1 MYKKRIND
9 WQLRKNCKAL
19 EKEEILRSIETNRE
33 LGVDLGEPIINGQT
47 VKMHIIERHHREK
60 RKVRSPGPSMAGA
73 RSTKRICLQRAGF
86 SASISFSRIEDPA
99 EYRNFEN
106 LLFQIDQYYNAKLE
120 NDPHA
125 AWNTWKQSSFPRP
138 IKVRYTFQ
146 DATYTCALIST
157 ASMFDRYM
165 VAFHLLNANHHRDA
179 WRMIQEGAEMVR
191 PILLQQCPEFIR
203 ELLASLSFM
212 QSAGHDELKTELLRL
227 ISNMAIVVHGD
238 RHPISILCQLLQ
250 TLHGNRDVIS
260 LGMSK
265 IRDVLKRRLGHTHFE
280 LICTQRRHC
289 LVLLEQKMYDEAKRT
304 LLDIINICE
313 HVYGRNH
320 HHTRESLYYLAYQYF
335 LRSRDSEA
343 EDVLVDVLQRGKEWG
358 DCDFVNILANIMQG
372 DMYSLRGDYEAA
384 ETSLWSALSGSLH
397 RFGPKNPKTVRA
409 RIEYKNAMVLLQKHR
424 DTFTEILEEPVRCLS
439 RSRSSSQPPVAHRK
453 RKAGFWYEAPV

>member
-1 MYKKRIND
+1 MYKKRIDD

-19 EKEEILRSIETNRE
+19 EKEEILKRIETNRE
-33 LGVDLGEPIINGQT
+33 LGVDLGEPIINGRT
-47 VKMHIIERHHREK
+47 VKMHILERHQKEK

-73 RSTKRICLQRAGF
+73 RSTKRACLQRAGF

-125 AWNTWKQSSFPRP
+125 AWDAWEQSSFRRSV
-138 IKVRYTFQ
+138 KVTYTFQ
-146 DATYTCALIST
+146 GSIYTCAVVS
-157 ASMFDRYM
+157 AEAMFNGY
-165 VAFHLLNANHHRDA
+165 VAAFHLLNADHHRDA

-191 PILLQQCPEFIR
+191 PVLLLQCPWFIR
-203 ELLASLSFM
+203 ELLVSLSLM
-212 QSAGHDELKTELLRL
+212 KSAAHDELKTELLRL

-265 IRDVLKRRLGHTHFE
+265 IRDVLKRRLGHTHSE
-280 LICTQRRHC
+280 SISTQRRRC
-289 LVLLEQKMYDEAKRT
+289 LVLLEQKMYDEAERT

-313 HVYGRNH
+313 DFYGRNH
-320 HHTRESLYYLAYQYF
+320 HHTRESLYYLADQYF
-335 LRSRDSEA
+335 RRWRDSEA
-343 EDVLVDVLQRGKEWG
+343 EGVLVDVLQRGKEWG
-358 DCDFVNILANIMQG
+358 DCDFVNILANAMQG
-372 DMYSLRGDYEAA
+372 YIYSQRGDYEAA
-384 ETSLWSALSGSLH
+384 ERSYWSALSGSLH
-397 RFGPKNPKTVRA
+397 IFGPKESSTVHT
-409 RIEYKNAMVLLQKHR
+409 RIRYREVMALLQKHR

-439 RSRSSSQPPVAHRK
+439 RSRSSSQPPVARRK
-453 RKAGFWYEAPV
+453 REVGFWFEASV

>member
-1 MYKKRIND
+1 MYKKRIDD

-19 EKEEILRSIETNRE
+19 EKEEILKCIETNRE
-33 LGVDLGEPIINGQT
+33 LGFDLGEPIINGRT
-47 VKMHIIERHHREK
+47 VKMHIIERHQKEK
-60 RKVRSPGPSMAGA
+60 RKVSMAGA
-73 RSTKRICLQRAGF
+73 RSTKRACLQRAGF

-125 AWNTWKQSSFPRP
+125 AWDAWEQSSFPQSV
-138 IKVRYTFQ
+138 KVTYTFQ
-146 DATYTCALIST
+146 DSIYTCAVIST
-157 ASMFDRYM
+157 ASMFNRY
-165 VAFHLLNANHHRDA
+165 VAAFRLLKANHHRDA

-191 PILLQQCPEFIR
+191 PILLLQCPEFIR
-203 ELLASLSFM
+203 ELLASLSFI
-212 QSAGHDELKTELLRL
+212 QSAAHDELKTELLRL

-265 IRDVLKRRLGHTHFE
+265 IRDVFKRRLGHTHFAS
-280 LICTQRRHC
+280 IHTQRRHC
-289 LVLLEQKMYDEAKRT
+289 LVLLQQKMYDEAERT

-313 HVYGRNH
+313 DVYGRNH
-320 HHTRESLYYLAYQYF
+320 RHTRESLHYLADQYF
-335 LRSRDSEA
+335 LKLRDSEA

-358 DCDFVNILANIMQG
+358 DCDFVNILANTMQG
-372 DMYSLRGDYEAA
+372 DIYSHRGDYEAA
-384 ETSLWSALSGSLH
+384 ETSYWSALSGSLH
-397 RFGPKNPKTVRA
+397 SLGPKDSQTVRT
-409 RIEYKNAMVLLQKHR
+409 RIRYKKVAALLQKHR